1 MRRSLLTPRRA
12 LVLVTAVLLVTS
24 LLPLR
29 VISWV
34 GNPGRDVVAAVQ
46 MPVTV
51 PLKSLGDAVRR
62 PTPVQLDIADEHH
75 PGHARLYI
83 EQLEQEVQQ
92 LRRENEAL
100 QQVRG
105 VLDEDR
111 PMRALLARVG
121 SVSGDRLNPTL
132 RINRGSRDGVARGQA
147 VVTQFILA
155 GEIERAGPVSADVR
169 LFTAAESRLQVRIIP
184 PNPTATDRR
193 YSAWMEIQDD
203 GQTFLIEAERDDP
216 VEEGDWAHLA
226 DDRWPR
232 EARGF
237 VVAQVTDVRPD
248 PSDPHRL
255 KRVTLS
261 PAVDLTA
268 LRQVTVLVPE
278 E

>member
-29 VISWV
+29 VVSWV
-34 GNPGRDVVAAVQ
+34 GNPAREVVAAVQ

-51 PLKSLGDAVRR
+51 PLKSIGDAVRR
-62 PTPVQLDIADEHH
+62 PTPVQLDVADEHH

-83 EQLEQEVQQ
+83 ERLEQEVEQ
-92 LRRENEAL
+92 LRRENQAL

-105 VLDEDR
+105 VLGEER
-111 PMRALLARVG
+111 SVQALLARVG
-121 SVSGDRLNPTL
+121 GVSGDRLNPTL
-132 RINRGSRDGVARGQA
+132 RINRGSRDGVGRGQA
-147 VVTQFILA
+147 VVSGFTLV

-169 LFTAAESRLQVRIIP
+169 LFTAAETRLQVRIIP
-184 PNPTATDRR
+184 SDPTAEERR
-193 YSAWMEIQDD
+193 YTAWMDIQD
-203 GQTFLIEAERDDP
+203 GGSVFVIEAERGDP
-216 VEEGDWAHLA
+216 VEAGDWAHLA
-226 DDRWPR
+226 DERWPR

-237 VVAQVTDVRPD
+237 VVAQVIDARPD

-255 KRVTLS
+255 MRVTLS
-261 PAVDLTA
+261 PAVDLMA

-278 E
+278 